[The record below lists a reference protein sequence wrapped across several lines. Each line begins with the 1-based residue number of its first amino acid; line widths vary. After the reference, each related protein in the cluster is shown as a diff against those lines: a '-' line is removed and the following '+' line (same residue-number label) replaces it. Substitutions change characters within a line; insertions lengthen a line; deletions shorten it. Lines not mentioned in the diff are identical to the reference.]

1 MHAIIPVAGMGTRLR
16 PITHTTPKALI
27 PVAGR
32 PVLGHIIDRLIP
44 AGVDRLTLV
53 VGHLGDAIVSWV
65 RSEFPLDV
73 GFVRQESMDGL
84 ASAVALAA
92 PRVDDGPT
100 MVVLGDTLFDADLR
114 DVARGACNRL
124 AVCPVDDPSRFGVVV
139 SEGGVAVRLVEKPA
153 EFVSD
158 LAIVG
163 IYLFRSGLRMIQACS
178 DLIGANQRTRG
189 EFQLTDAM
197 QLMID
202 AGERFELFR
211 VDDWLDCGK
220 PETLLQTNRAMLDR
234 VAGETP
240 PSSSGCIVLP
250 PSWIDPGAGIAES
263 VIGPY
268 ASIGPGCRI
277 RGSVVRNTIACGRN
291 TVEGSVLDSSV
302 LGFGASVTSKPAS
315 ICLGDDSAVSL

>member
-32 PVLGHIIDRLIP
+32 PVLGHIVDRLIP
-44 AGVDRLTLV
+44 AGVDRVTLV
-53 VGHLGDAIVSWV
+53 VGHLGDSIVSWV
-65 RSEFPLDV
+65 RSEFPLEV
-73 GFVRQESMDGL
+73 GFVRQDSMDGL

-92 PRVDDGPT
+92 PYVDDGPT
-100 MVVLGDTLFDADLR
+100 MVVLGDTIFEADLR
-114 DVARGACNRL
+114 DIARGTCNRL

-139 SEGGVAVRLVEKPA
+139 SEGGMAVRLVEKPV

-163 IYLFRSGLRMIQACS
+163 IYLFRSGLRMIRACG
-178 DLIGANQRTRG
+178 DLIRGDIRTRG
-189 EFQLTDAM
+189 EYQLTDAM

-202 AGERFELFR
+202 AGEPFELFR

-234 VAGETP
+234 IAGETP
-240 PSSSGCIVLP
+240 APREGCIVLP
-250 PSWIDPGAGIAES
+250 PSWIDPGAEISDS

-268 ASIGPGCRI
+268 ASIGSGCRI
-277 RGSVVRNTIACGRN
+277 RGSLVRNTIACGGN
-291 TVEGSVLDSSV
+291 AVSDSVLDSSV
-302 LGFGASVTSKPAS
+302 LGFGASVTSRPAS
-315 ICLGDDSAVSL
+315 ICLGDDSTISL

>member
-100 MVVLGDTLFDADLR
+100 MVVLGDTLAQI
-114 DVARGACNRL
+114 
-124 AVCPVDDPSRFGVVV
+124 SSEFGVSVDQLV
-139 SEGGVAVRLVEKPA
+139 AFNGIEDRNLIFAGSALRIPYSE
-153 EFVSD
+153 
-158 LAIVG
+158 I
-163 IYLFRSGLRMIQACS
+163 
-178 DLIGANQRTRG
+178 
-189 EFQLTDAM
+189 
-197 QLMID
+197 
-202 AGERFELFR
+202 
-211 VDDWLDCGK
+211 
-220 PETLLQTNRAMLDR
+220 
-234 VAGETP
+234 
-240 PSSSGCIVLP
+240 
-250 PSWIDPGAGIAES
+250 
-263 VIGPY
+263 PY
-268 ASIGPGCRI
+268 AAGLTGRDRTPRRRSPGSTR
-277 RGSVVRNTIACGRN
+277 RR
-291 TVEGSVLDSSV
+291 
-302 LGFGASVTSKPAS
+302 P
-315 ICLGDDSAVSL
+315 